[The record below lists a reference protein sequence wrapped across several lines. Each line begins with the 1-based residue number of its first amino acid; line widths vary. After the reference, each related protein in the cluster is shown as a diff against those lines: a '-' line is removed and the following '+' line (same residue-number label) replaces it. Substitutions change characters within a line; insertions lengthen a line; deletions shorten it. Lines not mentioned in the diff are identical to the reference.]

1 MSLVLLQPSRLPYT
15 EQELRVTQDAPAPLL
30 LARRLAAGLSST
42 DLLERL
48 RVLPAAPHGDEPA
61 PYTGPAGR
69 PEIAYTYDERLRE
82 FDAFFDVVRVDRP
95 ADGVFSRGLLV
106 AYRSLLEEGMAA
118 GTRMSWADWSSLCAT
133 LQEMICLAVGED
145 RTAGRVAVSEPPL
158 LRWHMDPHRRW
169 RVGHQVFFVLT
180 QCVIVALQSFRSALA
195 EEDLAAA
202 RRNLRLVTRLFN
214 GSAAAFVFTSEFSA
228 GQYENGVRPS
238 MEPPFVSPGFS
249 GLLSPDHLYMVKLFA
264 RLRPVLR
271 ALPAELA
278 PDHRAF
284 VRALGTVYESHKYVC
299 RRFGGDTGSSLRTS
313 DASALPAV
321 DVIHALKLAR
331 TKIVGRS

>member
-1 MSLVLLQPSRLPYT
+1 MSLVLLQPSRLPRT
-15 EQELRVTQDAPAPLL
+15 EQELRVPQDSPAPLL
-30 LARRLAAGLSST
+30 LARRLAAGFPAS

-48 RVLPAAPHGDEPA
+48 RVLPAAPLDDAPDEHA
-61 PYTGPAGR
+61 GPAGR
-69 PEIAYTYDERLRE
+69 PAIGYTYDDRLRE
-82 FDAFFDVVRVDRP
+82 FDAFFDVARVERP
-95 ADGVFSRGLLV
+95 SGGVFSRGLLV

-145 RTAGRVAVSEPPL
+145 RLAGRVGAPAPPL

-180 QCVIVALQSFRSALA
+180 QCVIVALQSFQSALA
-195 EEDLAAA
+195 EEDIAAA
-202 RRNLRLVTRLFN
+202 RRNLRLVARLFN
-214 GSAAAFVFTSEFSA
+214 GSAAAFVFTAEFSA

-271 ALPAELA
+271 ELPAELA
-278 PDHRAF
+278 PEHRAF

-299 RRFGGDTGSSLRTS
+299 RRFGGGTGTSLRTS
-313 DASALPAV
+313 AASALPAV